1 MATTKV
7 SNERIGRRPATE
19 SQAKSTSLTVAR
31 TKRATIA
38 NVYMVVPP
46 ATGSWAR
53 AESSTRVV
61 PPGLRGFQNAVHRP
75 NEVPR
80 AFVLHHPDLHPV
92 HHVAEADAMLG
103 IGEPERSAR
112 A

>member
-7 SNERIGRRPATE
+7 SKERIGRRPATE

-31 TKRATIA
+31 PKRATIA

-53 AESSTRVV
+53 AEVLDPAGPR
-61 PPGLRGFQNAVHRP
+61 GLRGFQNAVHRP
-75 NEVPR
+75 YEVPR

-92 HHVAEADAMLG
+92 HHVAEADAVPG
-103 IGEPERSAR
+103 VREPE
-112 A
+112 